1 VILTW
6 IPQRFASRR
15 WPNAGYLLSTLTV
28 TSRSF
33 ARKLQACA
41 VTLGDGNTHE
51 FVRFVRESMAGG
63 RVAPLPGRTDEP
75 MNCSW
80 RIGGTVEAEQ
90 LAAVGRWHQPLEA
103 AQ

>member
-1 VILTW
+1 MDPAAVRVTPL
-6 IPQRFASRR
+6 AER
-15 WPNAGYLLSTLTV
+15 WLLTV
-28 TSRSF
+28 D
-33 ARKLQACA
+33 ADGD
-41 VTLGDGNTHE
+41 VTVFCKKAASVCCHPGRRDTHE